1 MFGEASYNLTVTVEV
16 RSGDPLLA
24 SPTHNRTLW
33 TINIYPN
40 NKNEEALVL
49 FYLDSF
55 TFSNLRHCL
64 SGINPHTTLTQNH
77 NLKITSV
84 QITNKDISLSLMW
97 LEG

>member
-1 MFGEASYNLTVTVEV
+1 MFGEASYNLTATVQV

-24 SPTHNRTLW
+24 SPTHNRTQW

-55 TFSNLRHCL
+55 TFSNFRHCL
-64 SGINPHTTLTQNH
+64 CGINPHTTFKQNH
-77 NLKITSV
+77 NFKITSV
-84 QITNKDISLSLMW
+84 LVKAKIFH
-97 LEG
+97 